1 MLVPSQLLHD
11 VLYKPT
17 PPSLHKHFKRPSH
30 SHAEVKHV
38 RCEEGAAVFREH
50 RIPKP
55 KPCGQTHSLRVSIA
69 FRGLDRLSA
78 MSSLAFVSM
87 SGVSVERAKEPS
99 ASLSATQ
106 STAGGNWI
114 FRNTDSGTCT
124 TSNSRINKS
133 RLEYRLQSMRNLQWP
148 QVTLGTLAFIL
159 SSLNSATDMP
169 AMRDAT

>member
-1 MLVPSQLLHD
+1 
-11 VLYKPT
+11 
-17 PPSLHKHFKRPSH
+17 
-30 SHAEVKHV
+30 
-38 RCEEGAAVFREH
+38 
-50 RIPKP
+50 
-55 KPCGQTHSLRVSIA
+55 VSIA

-78 MSSLAFVSM
+78 MSSLAFVST
-87 SGVSVERAKEPS
+87 SGVSVKRAKEPS

-114 FRNTDSGTCT
+114 SRNTDSGTCT
-124 TSNSRINKS
+124 TSNSRVNRS
-133 RLEYRLQSMRNLQWP
+133 RREYRLQSMKNPQWL